1 MREKIKMLHGIII
14 ALCPRYS
21 INPKF
26 SPSRS
31 VVSPHCYNTP
41 CFERPLIKF
50 IMHLILDHFLTYH
63 LSKLNGPIWRNWWF
77 ACCPNEWSFVAV
89 ILVLSVFTGLT
100 LCCRYLS
107 DLTSCVLHPQ
117 SCTSVSH
124 TRLLYKAMSHWN
136 TMVCHNPSDKVGY
149 SCSSRSQDFEGYN
162 SVWDIN
168 SRGWEVDFFFFFFFF
183 HQSI

>member
-1 MREKIKMLHGIII
+1 MCEKIKMLHGIII

-21 INPKF
+21 INPKL
-26 SPSRS
+26 SSSRS

-41 CFERPLIKF
+41 CFERPLIKL

-63 LSKLNGPIWRNWWF
+63 LSKLSGPIWRNWWF
-77 ACCPNEWSFVAV
+77 ACCPKEWSFMAV
-89 ILVLSVFTGLT
+89 ISVLSVFTGLT

-117 SCTSVSH
+117 SCTSQYN
-124 TRLLYKAMSHWN
+124 TRDCYIRSCPIETPWSVTVLQI
-136 TMVCHNPSDKVGY
+136 KVGY
-149 SCSSRSQDFEGYN
+149 SCSWRSQDFEGYN

-168 SRGWEVDFFFFFFFF
+168 SRGWEVEYGVFF